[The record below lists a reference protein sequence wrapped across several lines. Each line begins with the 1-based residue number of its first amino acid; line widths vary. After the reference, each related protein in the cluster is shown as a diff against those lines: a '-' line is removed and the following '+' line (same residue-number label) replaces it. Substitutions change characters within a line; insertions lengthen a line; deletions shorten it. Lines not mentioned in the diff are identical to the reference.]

1 MSDAA
6 KKYGKSLEAY
16 RKTDI
21 MTANRETILLMMY
34 AGAIRF
40 MKAAIEA
47 SDKKNIE
54 EKCRMI
60 GKVQGIVTELRSTL
74 NFEAGGELAHTLEN
88 LYGFISQRLILATSS
103 ETTEPLK
110 EALGIITTLNEGWE
124 AAIETLRKERG
135 KTE

>member
-1 MSDAA
+1 MSDVT

-34 AGAIRF
+34 GGAIRF
-40 MKAAIEA
+40 IKAAIDA
-47 SDKKNIE
+47 SEKKNIE

-60 GKVQGIVTELRSTL
+60 GKVQGIITELRSTL
-74 NFEAGGELAHTLEN
+74 NFEVGGEIAHTLEN
-88 LYGFISQRLILATSS
+88 LYGFISQRLILATSA
-103 ETTEPLK
+103 ETTDPLK

-124 AAIETLRKERG
+124 AAVESLRKERA
-135 KTE
+135 KSE